1 MLSYILRRSGYSIL
15 IIFGVLI
22 VTFLLFR
29 VAAGDPAAAVLGKNP
44 SPEEVELMREKLG
57 SDKPLFWG
65 RWKTSLIYQDADFRT
80 GRTVFPHVERSEPSG
95 RILFHRNFL
104 PAGGARVRIEIEGAA
119 AELYSPSGEKLPETE
134 PGVWI
139 LDEAPD
145 RLEVNVPS
153 GKDVAVKFFRP
164 TKHLFDSQA
173 LASLTEVVHFQSA
186 FPYVS
191 FFDFGETLLTRE
203 SIRGR
208 LWRGMWPSLF
218 LMIPIF
224 FGELLCGIVLAMLS
238 CVWHGRWP
246 DRVIMIF
253 SVAGMSISYLALII
267 FGQWFFGYWLNLFPV
282 WGWGSPRFLI
292 LPVIIGIVS
301 GTGGGARFYRT
312 VFLNEAGREYLRTA
326 KAKGLSP
333 FKVYFVHMLKN
344 SLVPIITRASTIL
357 PFLFTGS
364 LLLESFFGIPG
375 LGYEGINALNDSDLQ
390 MLKAL
395 VILGALLFVVINLL
409 TDVAYAWVDPRMRPR
424 SGGDK

>member
-1 MLSYILRRSGYSIL
+1 MLSYILRRTGYSVLIL
-15 IIFGVLI
+15 FGVLI

-29 VAAGDPAAAVLGKNP
+29 VAAGDPAAALLGKSP
-44 SPEEVELMREKLG
+44 SPDEVELLREKLG
-57 SDKPLFWG
+57 SNKPLFWG
-65 RWKTSLIYQDADFRT
+65 RWKTSLIYTDADLRT
-80 GRTVFPHVERSEPSG
+80 GRTAFPGVELSESG
-95 RILFHRNFL
+95 DRIRFRRNFL
-104 PAGGARVRIEIEGAA
+104 PATGSRIRIEIEGAP
-119 AELYSPSGEKLPETE
+119 AELHGPAGEKLSESE

-139 LDEAPD
+139 LEEAPEH
-145 RLEVNVPS
+145 LEVSVAS
-153 GKDVAVKFFRP
+153 GSAVSVRFFRP
-164 TKHLFDSQA
+164 TRHLFDSQA
-173 LASLTEVVHFQSA
+173 AASLTEIVHFQSS

-238 CVWHGRWP
+238 CAWHGRWP

-282 WGWGSPRFLI
+282 WGWGSPRYLI
-292 LPVIIGIVS
+292 LPIIIGIVS

-312 VFLNEAGREYLRTA
+312 VFLDEAGREYLRTA

-333 FKVYFVHMLKN
+333 FKVYFVHMLRN
-344 SLVPIITRASTIL
+344 ALVPIITRASTIL

-395 VILGALLFVVINLL
+395 VILGAILFVVINLL

-424 SGGDK
+424 SDGGK